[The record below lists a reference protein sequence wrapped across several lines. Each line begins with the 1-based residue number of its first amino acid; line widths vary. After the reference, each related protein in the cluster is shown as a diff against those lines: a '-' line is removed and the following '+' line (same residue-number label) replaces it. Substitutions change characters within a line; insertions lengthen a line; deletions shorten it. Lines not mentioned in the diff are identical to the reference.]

1 MKIKLSK
8 LHLIGVIL
16 ISTAVIIGCNKDALF
31 TNDNTASVNKNGT
44 TCAISLDYEVEMVT
58 ILRPENPNDL
68 GNLSDFDLIEA
79 NPKVSRDL
87 VSVCIGENGELDITA
102 IVKQPLNPYNVPHET
117 LPDDSPKVYETRIQN
132 EMTRSFD
139 KQGNL
144 IDETATDITAVANYQ
159 EVVNVM
165 KQIEN
170 IDETAIETIVENARS
185 NGSLV
190 FEFENGVVGIENNN
204 GQQIIE
210 MLIDTERLLILGI
223 SIYDETHLVQKRI
236 MFDIQG
242 DYKKPIINSIL
253 LQDFELSPT
262 SNVRVIRET
271 QMDFDN
277 FQYANSFL

>member
-210 MLIDTERLLILGI
+210 MLIDTMAIARKLG
-223 SIYDETHLVQKRI
+223 
-236 MFDIQG
+236 G
-242 DYKKPIINSIL
+242 
-253 LQDFELSPT
+253 
-262 SNVRVIRET
+262 
-271 QMDFDN
+271 
-277 FQYANSFL
+277 